1 MKFTSQCLLLVTLAL
16 ALVVQG
22 KRICYEEYGCFSDDT
37 SLDLPW
43 EPSRINT
50 TFAVY
55 NRANGKESQLVKN
68 ARESLVNFDC
78 LKMKTVFV
86 IHGFKL
92 NARKP
97 WINDLKKALLK
108 AEDVN
113 VIIVDWSNG
122 NQYPYSQAAANSQI
136 VGIDIA
142 KLILSFMTE
151 MNCEAKD
158 FHLIGYSLGA
168 HAAGNAGQRI
178 PGLGR
183 ITALDPASIYFNEI
197 DDTYRLDKGD
207 ALFVDVIH
215 TDSSSTLGFGM
226 KEPVGHVDFYPNGGK
241 NQPGCASSNTKIIKA
256 AWRMITE
263 GSKEARSLFSCSH
276 KASYRLLIDSLV
288 SKCSYTAYSCANYKT
303 FEQGR
308 CLECPLNG
316 CNQMGY
322 WASKNRQ
329 LGSLYLNTKST
340 NAENVTSSFCKE
352 HYKLRLVSNNLE
364 GQQKAKGK
372 FRVSL
377 KTANHKSQ
385 EYVVGGKTLKLEP
398 NMESTV
404 LIDLDEAMIEDIEDV
419 LVAYKR
425 TSNYLVKYLYDQNW
439 SFKYVE
445 LTHGP
450 TQKMVKFCPLLQ
462 MIKSGTSVMFKKC

>member
-1 MKFTSQCLLLVTLAL
+1 MKLPLLTIFLAIAIL
-16 ALVVQG
+16 TVIEG
-22 KRICYEEYGCFSDDT
+22 KRICYEEYGCFNDDT

-43 EPSRINT
+43 EPKKINT
-50 TFAVY
+50 TFYLY
-55 NRANGKESQLVKN
+55 NRANGNKSQTVKN
-68 ARESLVNFDC
+68 ARESLSHFDC
-78 LKMKTVFV
+78 LNMKTVFIV
-86 IHGFKL
+86 HGFKL
-92 NARKP
+92 NAKKP
-97 WINDLKKALLK
+97 WITEMKEALLE
-108 AEDVN
+108 ADDVN
-113 VIIVDWSNG
+113 VILVDWSSG
-122 NQYPYSQAAANSQI
+122 NNYPYSQAAGNSQI

-158 FHLIGYSLGA
+158 FYLIGYSLGA
-168 HAAGNAGQRI
+168 HAAGNAGQKV

-183 ITALDPASIYFNEI
+183 ITALDPASIYFSDI
-197 DDTYRLDKGD
+197 DASFRLDKSD
-207 ALFVDVIH
+207 AMFVDVIH
-215 TDSSSTLGFGM
+215 TDTSSTLGFGI

-241 NQPGCASSNTKIIKA
+241 NQPGCSSSNSRIFKA
-256 AWRMITE
+256 AWTMITDS
-263 GSKEARSLFSCSH
+263 SKNARSQFSCSH
-276 KASYRLLIDSLV
+276 KTSYRLFIDSLA

-308 CLECPLNG
+308 CLECPKNG
-316 CNQMGY
+316 CNRMGY
-322 WASKNRQ
+322 WASKERQ
-329 LGSLYLNTKST
+329 LGSLYLNTKT
-340 NAENVTSSFCKE
+340 TTAENMTTSFCKE
-352 HYKLRLVSNNLE
+352 HYTVRLVSNNLE

-377 KTANHKSQ
+377 KTANHLSA
-385 EYVVGGKTLKLEP
+385 EYLVGGKSLKLEP

-404 LIDLDEAMIEDIEDV
+404 LIDLDEAMKEEIEEV

-450 TQKMVKFCPLLQ
+450 TQKKVKFCPLLQ
-462 MIKSGTSVMFKKC
+462 MINSGTSVMFKKC